1 MHIHP
6 LRSSEKR
13 KNSKTKIE
21 LFGANS
27 TSSFLNI
34 KENNKE
40 LSKPIKIKCNNII
53 KNKEISSSFIDKKL
67 KVKSAS
73 KIKIKHIKNNLSLNK
88 KNKIFSKQ
96 NKKFKEN
103 LFNNSN
109 KSIEFCL
116 SNMKP
121 INKRRNLSIGLN
133 ENNNS
138 NTNSIK
144 ELYNKKTGHYNLDS
158 SNLLYDNIS
167 FSLKKNQIKE
177 FGYLQ
182 GIVPG
187 YNTSNK
193 IKFNTTY
200 KLNTIN
206 NYSKKSSINL
216 SSLPNLLCNNYMN
229 MQSQTVIKNNII
241 NINEQNKKILK
252 DNKNKNKNISEK
264 KNLINNYIKFNYV
277 NNHQN
282 KDNYNNYNRIKGGNN
297 ETNYNINEKLKNIH
311 FGIKSLLDNLYKI
324 YYINKD
330 IKDNYLI

>member
-1 MHIHP
+1 MI
-6 LRSSEKR
+6 
-13 KNSKTKIE
+13 
-21 LFGANS
+21 
-27 TSSFLNI
+27 
-34 KENNKE
+34 
-40 LSKPIKIKCNNII
+40 
-53 KNKEISSSFIDKKL
+53 
-67 KVKSAS
+67 
-73 KIKIKHIKNNLSLNK
+73 
-88 KNKIFSKQ
+88 
-96 NKKFKEN
+96 
-103 LFNNSN
+103 
-109 KSIEFCL
+109 
-116 SNMKP
+116 
-121 INKRRNLSIGLN
+121 
-133 ENNNS
+133 
-138 NTNSIK
+138 
-144 ELYNKKTGHYNLDS
+144 
-158 SNLLYDNIS
+158 IS

-252 DNKNKNKNISEK
+252 DKKNKNKNISEK
-264 KNLINNYIKFNYV
+264 KNLINECIKFNYV

-282 KDNYNNYNRIKGGNN
+282 KDNYNNYNRKKGGNN

-330 IKDNYLI
+330 IVNKWMSSYKNFIAIHSNFIMLEKIADEISYILYPMSVDDLIEFKSNDRVYKRLKENYETQY